1 MLLWWGAK
9 GNTRDYWNEKVL
21 LCLQFC
27 LHQSG
32 VLEAKFKTRST
43 TYANKIWKPAAY
55 RFLYGEHHIRTENA
69 AREVLGDPPCCQD
82 EQFTRKA
89 LSLCPSWRELVS
101 GPIGNLLFS
110 IAARGEKHE
119 ANVDLENDQAVQNW
133 LSSVKGTISVD
144 MMCESASMMQW
155 VREQLNRN
163 GKVESYITKE
173 RIVSSG
179 APTRQGKKKE
189 KRKGRY
195 RGKPSGWFLYKR
207 EVVSKEWRAKRRDDA
222 AQRVADR
229 DRELLLQNRGRVIRS
244 ESWKECLDVKQ
255 GGLASWDEF
264 LANAWEKY
272 NADQDLKD
280 EFNRK
285 AALYTKPAPVA
296 KTKARGR
303 KDLDAKDT
311 LWQAGYNR
319 GPCSPAVLEKAV
331 RSHKRPHKYSIWSK
345 SSKPRLP
352 GPCNTGKYLGE
363 TQALDPMICDD
374 RPRRYT
380 NEKVNIAKLCSDKF
394 PGFCVT
400 EGAHFKNCVLRT
412 CCNFN
417 TVFAHVDP
425 YLAVATPYFVSID
438 TIGGCMGY
446 VILLSRVEKR
456 PHKVQ
461 WFAKS
466 SVLEFDEE
474 GIPKII
480 SLHFAGEDE
489 FLLWSSYGWVWQ
501 ALEEVIEKAGLTGV
515 DDVIRLTM
523 QQVAIVPNLLAHPDD
538 QLTFSVVRTG
548 LEAKDVLPK
557 THTWMRKRNSLP
569 RPWGT

>member
-1 MLLWWGAK
+1 M
-9 GNTRDYWNEKVL
+9 
-21 LCLQFC
+21 
-27 LHQSG
+27 
-32 VLEAKFKTRST
+32 
-43 TYANKIWKPAAY
+43 
-55 RFLYGEHHIRTENA
+55 
-69 AREVLGDPPCCQD
+69 
-82 EQFTRKA
+82 
-89 LSLCPSWRELVS
+89 
-101 GPIGNLLFS
+101 GP
-110 IAARGEKHE
+110 
-119 ANVDLENDQAVQNW
+119 
-133 LSSVKGTISVD
+133 GTI
-144 MMCESASMMQW
+144 
-155 VREQLNRN
+155 EQEWQSRKLYAISQKSELYHLEHLP
-163 GKVESYITKE
+163 G
-173 RIVSSG
+173 
-179 APTRQGKKKE
+179 KE
-189 KRKGRY
+189 KRKRKEKDVIEAS
-195 RGKPSGWFLYKR
+195 RQPSGWFLYKR

-296 KTKARGR
+296 KTKARSR

-345 SSKPRLP
+345 SSKPRLS

-417 TVFAHVDP
+417 TCLLMWTLTWRLP
-425 YLAVATPYFVSID
+425 LLTSYLLTPSAAAWDMSSSCLAWRKSHI
-438 TIGGCMGY
+438 
-446 VILLSRVEKR
+446 
-456 PHKVQ
+456 
-461 WFAKS
+461 KS
-466 SVLEFDEE
+466 S
-474 GIPKII
+474 
-480 SLHFAGEDE
+480 
-489 FLLWSSYGWVWQ
+489 
-501 ALEEVIEKAGLTGV
+501 GL
-515 DDVIRLTM
+515 RR
-523 QQVAIVPNLLAHPDD
+523 VA
-538 QLTFSVVRTG
+538 S
-548 LEAKDVLPK
+548 
-557 THTWMRKRNSLP
+557 
-569 RPWGT
+569 